1 MRYVTQC
8 QMVMASMRAV
18 SPRTPMLACSA
29 NQKAAFRIV
38 CVRARRHLHRS
49 HMDTARTRPQRA
61 KHRADK
67 SEEDSDDGYPEPVD
81 ILPLVIASP
90 SASLPTE
97 PAAPA
102 HVRTLDAS
110 AMDESTVIPTLA
122 DAPAEPVLVDEE
134 PAPVNE
140 KSETVQQPRILLGH
154 NKVAPADILIIE
166 RDEQTLIVSDEVSDG
181 AQYPRSGMYSTCPLC

>member
-1 MRYVTQC
+1 
-8 QMVMASMRAV
+8 
-18 SPRTPMLACSA
+18 MLARSA
-29 NQKAAFRIV
+29 NQKAALTLFVFVHGDTPTARI
-38 CVRARRHLHRS
+38 
-49 HMDTARTRPQRA
+49 MDTTRIRPQRT
-61 KHRADK
+61 KPRADK

-122 DAPAEPVLVDEE
+122 DAPAEPVLADEE

-154 NKVAPADILIIE
+154 NKVAPAEILTID
-166 RDEQTLIVSDEVSDG
+166 RDEQKHTVSGEVSDG
-181 AQYPRSGMYSTCPLC
+181 AQHPRSGMHSA